1 MQVTRRCLISGPT
14 QMIDSITQKKSNL
27 LGNKDNSN
35 QIWVLCIYL
44 FVPRSV
50 WNFERLQA
58 NDSMHTAFNHQKK
71 LEWNNQ
77 FNCNESTSINTKR
90 LIGVFDC
97 KNWRPLQH
105 KTGVQV
111 EKGAIMLNSLTI
123 WTLST
128 VQFFST
134 ISSKTRDL
142 IQTDFNLLI
151 EGKNQFSK
159 SSIEVIIWKFCFL
172 DIWLYTNSANEIF
185 LS

>member
-1 MQVTRRCLISGPT
+1 VQVTRRCFISGPT

-27 LGNKDNSN
+27 LVNKDNSN

-44 FVPRSV
+44 FVPRNI

-71 LEWNNQ
+71 HWNGTTSLTGMDLRQ
-77 FNCNESTSINTKR
+77 FIPKGS
-90 LIGVFDC
+90 LIFDC

-123 WTLST
+123 WKLST

-142 IQTDFNLLI
+142 IQTDFNLRI
-151 EGKNQFSK
+151 EGKKINFQNLQLK
-159 SSIEVIIWKFCFL
+159 
-172 DIWLYTNSANEIF
+172 
-185 LS
+185 